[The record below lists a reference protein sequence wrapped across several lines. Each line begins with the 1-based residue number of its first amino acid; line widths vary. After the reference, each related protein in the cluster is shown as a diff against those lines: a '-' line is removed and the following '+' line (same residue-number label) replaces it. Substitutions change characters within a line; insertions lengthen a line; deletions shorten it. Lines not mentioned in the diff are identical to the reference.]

1 MPGLVPSVLRRS
13 VSPAVTCTDVLAGY
27 RHSPAPPGQP
37 VPSSPV
43 PIRSWAAHYALVG
56 RVARRPIGVQT
67 HGRHRSLRRH
77 ARLSRVPIPGLAWR
91 RKPVRGNV
99 PCGRQT
105 ARPRRCK
112 HRPSPGPTGPDR
124 WPASPASLTVLQLAR
139 RRRSSHYAWPRHRSG
154 MPDACANQADLA
166 RSLSECWLRCVMGAT
181 VHYPCRHSRR
191 PAGDCARTRAAEG
204 AGDGGQ
210 RHRARSCCPE
220 RQWTLA
226 GPLVTSVRRAAG
238 GLPSG
243 AC

>member
-1 MPGLVPSVLRRS
+1 MAQDPACPVVLPGGVPFGAGASFLSVLRRS
-13 VSPAVTCTDVLAGY
+13 VSPPVTCTDVLAGY

-43 PIRSWAAHYALVG
+43 PLRSWAAHYALVG

-112 HRPSPGPTGPDR
+112 HRPSPGPTGPVPVAC
-124 WPASPASLTVLQLAR
+124 PACKPTALATG
-139 RRRSSHYAWPRHRSG
+139 SQAQIIALAWPRHRSG

-166 RSLSECWLRCVMGAT
+166 RSLSECW
-181 VHYPCRHSRR
+181 
-191 PAGDCARTRAAEG
+191 
-204 AGDGGQ
+204 
-210 RHRARSCCPE
+210 
-220 RQWTLA
+220 
-226 GPLVTSVRRAAG
+226 
-238 GLPSG
+238 
-243 AC
+243 